1 MLGRADKG
9 AFRAGF
15 RVLQGFRFGEYILLF
30 EQVSHSMDRVCRA
43 CASCEACSTL
53 ARDRESES
61 EIENEERFRHC
72 RQGGNLN
79 HSRQH
84 TQEETQA
91 RAVVR
96 AAVEVVLV
104 ETKNNATGQSHPG
117 NVVAASKCSYNVP
130 GSGLAGSW
138 VPVVLRVCT
147 NSIASEAIP
156 FRFFRVE
163 PECLFLIPTREAL
176 KLSGRKPEIPFP
188 V

>member
-15 RVLQGFRFGEYILLF
+15 RVLQGLRFGEYILLF

-104 ETKNNATGQSHPG
+104 ETKKQMLPARAILAMLSLPAS
-117 NVVAASKCSYNVP
+117 VA
-130 GSGLAGSW
+130 
-138 VPVVLRVCT
+138 
-147 NSIASEAIP
+147 IM
-156 FRFFRVE
+156 FRVQGSQDHGS
-163 PECLFLIPTREAL
+163 PWY
-176 KLSGRKPEIPFP
+176 
-188 V
+188 